1 MTTALSSLSSNPRVG
16 MLATVRNRRGLVV
29 SVEPFDARPE
39 GRLHLVRIEYTDPD
53 GVPEDT
59 LLWEREHNRR
69 LLEPTALPRV
79 ADQPAM
85 PGEDFDALVRATRW
99 SALTPFLSPD
109 GSGQPS
115 DLPIASPFFG
125 AVQVEDFQLVPL
137 LKALQM
143 PRVSLLLADDVG
155 LGKTVEAGLV
165 LTELLLRRRIRRVL
179 VLTPASLRKQW
190 QQEMRDKFSLGF
202 DLIDRDETH
211 ALQTRLGLD
220 ANPWRTFPRIIAS
233 YYYLRQPDV
242 LEQFLSVCRAQT
254 QGAYQLPW
262 DLLVVDEAHNLMP
275 SSFGADSEL
284 SRMLRLIS
292 PYFEHKLFL
301 TATPHNG
308 HTRCFSGL
316 LEQLD
321 PVRFTQKSELTD
333 EEKRRVED
341 VLIRR
346 LKRDINA
353 LDDSLDRPRRFAER
367 FPEPLPLFF
376 GTREKAL
383 SAAFSRLRE
392 KLKAITA
399 KGSKADRTAG
409 LFAVEVLNKRLLSC
423 PATFADSWYRFRQGL
438 ADAEAAE
445 AAEVSAARHAAEEEI
460 DDDREREGR
469 TAHAARIVGAWLK
482 PLLGRLQAEIDGVD
496 EALRRLGI
504 EPLDGADPATPTALC
519 TPSDDARFDRLLQL
533 VEQKLRKGKKWGDDE
548 RLILFTEYKTTLDYI
563 ERRLRDALGE
573 PRAQGVTA
581 RGAPGGSRQRGA
593 PPGAGGG
600 AVRVL
605 YGGMDFRDRDAI
617 KRAFNDPDDPV
628 RVLIATDAAAEGLN
642 LQETARLL
650 LHYDVPWNP
659 ARLEQRNG
667 RLDRHGQ
674 ARDVSAYHFTSDDD
688 ADLKFLGRVV
698 SKVHVIR
705 EDLGSMGEVFD
716 AAFQRRFKD
725 LEDAERVGDGL
736 DDDVKKRKD
745 RTALPRQAVDAETAK
760 EAERLAALCEHID
773 LAPGTLRRT
782 LEIALGLGIGQPR
795 LDGPDARG
803 RMRLLPPIPKRWEAL
818 IDDSLRLATERGDR
832 GALPGLI
839 FDAKQFVTDHG
850 GRPVF
855 RPTKDTVLL
864 HLGHPMF
871 REALTTFARLRF
883 PGEKEVVVSR
893 WTARRGAVPPGA
905 EALLLITVEEL
916 GINELREP
924 FHHWVRTIRIP
935 IRKGSLGEPEGY
947 IAPAKEQVSP
957 AALDDDARR
966 AALAAWGEVS
976 LDVGPVLK
984 KLATGL
990 TTQLRELLSASGK
1003 RATAEEK
1010 KRYQHRLKEVEAAMR
1025 ETTLAKLEKERDKLL
1040 AEQKQLSFLPE
1051 ETRDL
1056 DTRIAD
1062 LNEELHRRRTHY
1074 QELLDQLQADQE
1086 RVLSRMLPRRYA
1098 LHGDV
1103 QVFPVAIEIRLP
1115 EAAGRSGSTASAA
1128 KKGGAR

>member
-1 MTTALSSLSSNPRVG
+1 MSETASIPRVG
-16 MLATVRNRRGLVV
+16 MIATVRNRRGLVA
-29 SVEPFDARPE
+29 SVEPFDARPD
-39 GRLHLVRIEYTDPD
+39 GRLHLVRVEYTDAD

-59 LLWEREHNRR
+59 LLWEREHNRA
-69 LLEPTALPRV
+69 LLEPTALPRI
-79 ADQPAM
+79 ADEPPM

-99 SALTPFLSPD
+99 SALTPFLDPA

-115 DLPIASPFFG
+115 ELPIASPFFG
-125 AVQVEDFQLVPL
+125 AVQVDDFQLVPL

-179 VLTPASLRKQW
+179 VLTPASLRRQW

-211 ALQTRLGLD
+211 ALQSRLGLD

-242 LEQFLSVCRAQT
+242 LEQFLAVCRAQT

-275 SSFGADSEL
+275 SNFGANSEL
-284 SRMLRLIS
+284 SEMLRLIS
-292 PYFEHKLFL
+292 PHFEHKLFL

-333 EEKRRVED
+333 DEKKRVED
-341 VLIRR
+341 VMVRR

-367 FPEPLPLFF
+367 YPEPLPLFF
-376 GTREKAL
+376 GAKEQAVA
-383 SAAFSRLRE
+383 AAFSTFRERL
-392 KLKAITA
+392 
-399 KGSKADRTAG
+399 KGLTIKGGKADRMAAN
-409 LFAVEVLNKRLLSC
+409 FAIEVLNKRLLSC
-423 PATFADSWYRFRQGL
+423 PVTFADSWYRFRQGL
-438 ADAEAAE
+438 ADADAAE
-445 AAEVSAARHAAEEEI
+445 AAEVSAAQRATEEEI

-469 TAHAARIVGAWLK
+469 AAHAARIVGAWLK
-482 PLLGRLQAEIDGVD
+482 PLAGPLSAEIAAID

-504 EPLDGADPATPTALC
+504 TPIEGAPSADRLTLRTPEG
-519 TPSDDARFDRLLQL
+519 DARFDRVLRL

-548 RLILFTEYKTTLDYI
+548 RLIIFTEYKTTLDYL
-563 ERRLRDALGE
+563 EDRLREALGE
-573 PRAQGVTA
+573 KRAAGAGA
-581 RGAPGGSRQRGA
+581 RAPGDGA
-593 PPGAGGG
+593 I
-600 AVRVL
+600 RIL
-605 YGGMDFRDRDAI
+605 YGGMDFGERDAI
-617 KRAFNDPDDPV
+617 KRAFNDPEDAV
-628 RVLIATDAAAEGLN
+628 RILIATDAAAEGLN

-650 LHYDVPWNP
+650 LHYDIPWNP
-659 ARLEQRNG
+659 ARIEQRNG

-688 ADLKFLGRVV
+688 ADLEFLGRVV
-698 SKVHVIR
+698 SKVHVMR

-725 LEDAERVGDGL
+725 LEDARRVAKGLEDDLEKQRER
-736 DDDVKKRKD
+736 
-745 RTALPRQAVDAETAK
+745 ASLPRQAVDAQTAR
-760 EAERLAALCEHID
+760 EAERLAALCKHID
-773 LAPGTLRRT
+773 LAPETLRTT
-782 LEIALGLGIGQPR
+782 LDIALGLGVGRPR
-795 LDGPDARG
+795 LEGPDARG
-803 RMRLLPPIPKRWEAL
+803 RMRLRAPIPTRWEPL
-818 IDDSLRLATERGDR
+818 IDDSLRLPTRHGDR
-832 GALPGLI
+832 GALPGLV
-839 FDAKQFVTDHG
+839 FDPRQFLVEQG

-855 RPTKDTVLL
+855 RPARDTVLL

-883 PGEKEVVVSR
+883 PGEKEVLVSR
-893 WTARRGAVPPGA
+893 WTARRGAVPEGA
-905 EALLLITVEEL
+905 SAVLLVTVEEL
-916 GINELREP
+916 GVNDLREP

-935 IRKGSLGEPEGY
+935 VVEGSLGEPLGY
-947 IAPAKEQVSP
+947 VPPAEESVSP
-957 AALDDDARR
+957 GGLDDEARR
-966 AALAAWGEVS
+966 AALAVWDDIS
-976 LDVGPVLK
+976 MDVGPFLK
-984 KLATGL
+984 KLAAGL
-990 TTQLRELLSASGK
+990 TTHVRQLLSAAGK
-1003 RATAEEK
+1003 QATAEEK

-1025 ETTLAKLEKERDKLL
+1025 ETTLAKIEKERDKLVTQQRQL
-1040 AEQKQLSFLPE
+1040 ALFPE
-1051 ETRDL
+1051 RTREL
-1056 DTRIAD
+1056 EAQIAD

-1074 QELLDQLQADQE
+1074 QELLGQLEVDQD
-1086 RVLSRMLPRRYA
+1086 RVLNRMLPRRHA
-1098 LHGDV
+1098 LHGAV

-1115 EAAGRSGSTASAA
+1115 PLPA
-1128 KKGGAR
+1128 KIGGAR